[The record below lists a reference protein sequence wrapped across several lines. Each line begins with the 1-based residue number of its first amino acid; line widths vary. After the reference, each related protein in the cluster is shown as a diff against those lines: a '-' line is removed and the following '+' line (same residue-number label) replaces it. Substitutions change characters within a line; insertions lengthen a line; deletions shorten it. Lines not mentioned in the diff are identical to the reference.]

1 MLSAIIS
8 SVFSYPALQLALQP
22 VKAANICPVIPV
34 IKAFVINLHFEKIFI
49 IYSLT
54 HS

>member
-22 VKAANICPVIPV
+22 VYENVS
-34 IKAFVINLHFEKIFI
+34 IKNLVKKNAEK
-49 IYSLT
+49 
-54 HS
+54 

>member
-22 VKAANICPVIPV
+22 LKPETILFGYVGD
-34 IKAFVINLHFEKIFI
+34 
-49 IYSLT
+49 
-54 HS
+54 

>member
-22 VKAANICPVIPV
+22 VK
-34 IKAFVINLHFEKIFI
+34 EGI
-49 IYSLT
+49 ILSNYLGD
-54 HS
+54 